1 MIGALAVLAAGFFF
15 AAPAAQAATEG
26 PYGGITCTDY
36 PTQTG
41 GWPTDNSHFKTCF
54 SYTTQLAN
62 QIKSGGN
69 GLSATAKNRLSS
81 QNVNV
86 YYFQNRSAAN
96 AFFAANPDYT
106 NAPMNVFQSN
116 SARCG
121 QTGHFVWQDLLGQN
135 HHRIA
140 IAIYEDCS
148 FDAGPTTNPDRTK
161 VMQHES
167 GHAFAYAIAALNDKQ
182 SGPDISDGYIEVGD
196 HDIDEIDT
204 TGTVCQIFGSTMPSE
219 FEINLGTPNDK
230 VCVANTVESAYVGLD
245 QGEIAEIRAPYFVG
259 QSVTEYADLW
269 AEQFSILAG
278 GVGGNQGKFAV
289 TDNILKSNRMLC
301 SYWVVRSFYNTGEP
315 VGPNNPSSTYQSFP
329 TAYGCPNISEA
340 DQE

>member
-1 MIGALAVLAAGFFF
+1 MKRTTTMIGALAVLAAGFFF

-116 SARCG
+116 RARNFAASCELA
-121 QTGHFVWQDLLGQN
+121 VSWICLPK
-135 HHRIA
+135 A
-140 IAIYEDCS
+140 CS
-148 FDAGPTTNPDRTK
+148 
-161 VMQHES
+161 S
-167 GHAFAYAIAALNDKQ
+167 
-182 SGPDISDGYIEVGD
+182 
-196 HDIDEIDT
+196 
-204 TGTVCQIFGSTMPSE
+204 
-219 FEINLGTPNDK
+219 
-230 VCVANTVESAYVGLD
+230 
-245 QGEIAEIRAPYFVG
+245 
-259 QSVTEYADLW
+259 
-269 AEQFSILAG
+269 
-278 GVGGNQGKFAV
+278 
-289 TDNILKSNRMLC
+289 
-301 SYWVVRSFYNTGEP
+301 
-315 VGPNNPSSTYQSFP
+315 
-329 TAYGCPNISEA
+329 
-340 DQE
+340 